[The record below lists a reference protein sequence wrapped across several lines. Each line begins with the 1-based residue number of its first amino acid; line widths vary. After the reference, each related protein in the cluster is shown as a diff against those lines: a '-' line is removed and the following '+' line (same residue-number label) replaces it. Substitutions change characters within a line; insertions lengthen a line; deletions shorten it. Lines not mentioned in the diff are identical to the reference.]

1 MNAIIGLVDRQEN
14 LDAALS
20 KLQAAG
26 FDQNRIRVLAS
37 CQELREHVACS
48 CQRDIFKDAAIGA
61 GLIGGIYAVFGV
73 LAAWA
78 AIFNGIPVPWSIGAG
93 VVFLLLGLGMG
104 AFGGA
109 FVGRAEAEKETHL
122 YTEGVRR
129 GSVVLLVWSEKRRI
143 AEAID
148 LLRGCGVLGVMTC
161 NRVRTPM
168 PAQDRTAAQPV

>member
-20 KLQAAG
+20 TLQAAG
-26 FDQNRIRVLAS
+26 IDQKRIRVLAS

-48 CQRDIFKDAAIGA
+48 CQRDVFKDAAIGA

-73 LAAWA
+73 LAAWG
-78 AIFNGIPVPWSIGAG
+78 AILNGIPTPWSIGAA
-93 VVFLLLGLGMG
+93 VAFLLIGLGMG

-129 GSVVLLVWSEKRRI
+129 GAVVLLLWSEQRQT
-143 AEAID
+143 AQAID
-148 LLRGCGVLGVMTC
+148 LLRQSGALGVMICT
-161 NRVRTPM
+161 RARPMLTPDGR
-168 PAQDRTAAQPV
+168 QAAQPA

>member
-1 MNAIIGLVDRQEN
+1 MNAVIGLVDRQEN
-14 LDAALS
+14 LDSALNE
-20 KLQAAG
+20 LQNAG
-26 FDQNRIRVLAS
+26 YDRQMIHVLAS

-48 CQRDIFKDAAIGA
+48 CQRDVFKDAAIGA

-73 LAAWA
+73 LAVWA
-78 AIFNGIPVPWSIGAG
+78 AILNGIPTLWSIGAG

-129 GSVVLLVWSEKRRI
+129 GAAVLLVWTDKQRT
-143 AEAID
+143 AETMD
-148 LLRGCGVLGVMTC
+148 LLRRCDVLGVMPC

>member
-1 MNAIIGLVDRQEN
+1 MIH
-14 LDAALS
+14 
-20 KLQAAG
+20 
-26 FDQNRIRVLAS
+26 VLAS

-48 CQRDIFKDAAIGA
+48 CQRDVFKDAAIGA

-73 LAAWA
+73 LAAWG
-78 AIFNGIPVPWSIGAG
+78 AILNGIPAPWSIGAA
-93 VVFLLLGLGMG
+93 VAFLLIGMGMG

-129 GSVVLLVWSEKRRI
+129 GAVVLLLWSEKRQT

-148 LLRGCGVLGVMTC
+148 LLRRCGVLGVMMCT
-161 NRVRTPM
+161 RARALHPSL
-168 PAQDRTAAQPV
+168 DRPAAQPV